1 MFDFLWSDGTC
12 PLCRCRA
19 ARLAPWGDRVR
30 CRNSSCKNADMEL
43 QRQPMPPLP
52 PPAQAPL
59 TGDFQPGTGGVTIKY
74 VNRDGEEKAFDA
86 ERSSLKQKG
95 EHITARVAPTGK
107 RIALATKWIRNL
119 SDVQGLLARSAKT
132 EDALGALTS
141 VERQLLGYH
150 RKRKSTSPRYEAL
163 LKKYPDLAG
172 K

>member
-1 MFDFLWSDGTC
+1 MFDFLWFEEAC

-19 ARLAPWGDRVR
+19 ARIARWGGKVK

-43 QRQPMPPLP
+43 QRRPMPPLP
-52 PPAQAPL
+52 PAAPPL
-59 TGDFQPGTGGVTIKY
+59 TGDFRPGSNGVAINY
-74 VNRDGEEKAFDA
+74 VNVDGVERSFDA
-86 ERSSLKQKG
+86 ERSSLRQKG

-119 SDVQGLLARSAKT
+119 SDVQGLMARSAKT
-132 EDALGALTS
+132 EDALGALS
-141 VERQLLGYH
+141 PVERQILGYH

-163 LKKYPDLAG
+163 LKKYPNLAG

>member
-1 MFDFLWSDGTC
+1 MFDFLWSDGAC

-19 ARLAPWGDRVR
+19 ARIAPWDKIR
-30 CRNSSCKNADMEL
+30 CRNSSCKHADMEL
-43 QRQPMPPLP
+43 QRQPLP
-52 PPAQAPL
+52 PAPPAAPPL
-59 TGDFQPGTGGVTIKY
+59 TGDFRPGSGGVTIRY
-74 VNRDGEEKAFDA
+74 VNVDGEEKAFDA
-86 ERSSLKQKG
+86 ERSSLQEKG
-95 EHITARVAPTGK
+95 AHITARVAPTGK

-119 SDVQGLLARSAKT
+119 SDVQNLQARSAKT